1 MRLAPSLYTSRRHRD
16 TRATVPRQA
25 GHRGDRID
33 GDVSW
38 RRAQLAHCRG
48 RRSSI
53 PTNCA
58 RWLATQRRS
67 SAYAANAW
75 TALLGSAGIGCNQ
88 VPARSSMVP
97 TMAQTAPILFSRTR
111 TLSWVKRRRRP
122 YPARAVSCAST
133 LFTAGRSD
141 MRLRWSCTLEK
152 RDDSRP
158 SASIHRARVKR

>member
-1 MRLAPSLYTSRRHRD
+1 MVPHTPCRTAAKARLAI
-16 TRATVPRQA
+16 VPA
-25 GHRGDRID
+25 DAK
-33 GDVSW
+33 
-38 RRAQLAHCRG
+38 RAQTAAPPVSNCPARIT
-48 RRSSI
+48 SAANASAI

-97 TMAQTAPILFSRTR
+97 AMAQTAPILFSRTR
-111 TLSWVKRRRRP
+111 TLSSVKRRRRP

-152 RDDSRP
+152 RDDSTS